1 MPTVQQSSRRRNS
14 DIRPRVPK
22 QIETVDVSP
31 RGCMMRAS
39 FLVDFLFHR
48 QTIADFFDPLNSLGQ
63 LYGSLGL
70 WEAGNSPT

>member
-1 MPTVQQSSRRRNS
+1 MPTVQPSSRRRNS
-14 DIRPRVPK
+14 GIRPRGPK
-22 QIETVDVSP
+22 QIETIDVSP

-48 QTIADFFDPLNSLGQ
+48 QTIADFFDPLNPFGQ

-70 WEAGNSPT
+70 REAANNAT